1 MKKVVHIKAHVRRLK
16 NGKTVRVREH
26 DVYRYL
32 GTTRKSLGDVMRDK
46 KSRGKELERLMKL
59 REKKLKEFS
68 IKTEK
73 PLEDKIET
81 PKKEQPQTVVSQ
93 SPNKPYKPTKE
104 DYNKGFHVF
113 DNGSVKYYP
122 KTVVKRKKDDGV
134 SFTSEERK
142 KGFKLEYT
150 SDGTAK
156 VHYTDDALKNMDI

>member
-16 NGKTVRVREH
+16 NGRTIRVREH

-32 GTTRKSLGDVMRDK
+32 GTTRKSLGDIMRDK

-68 IKTEK
+68 IQTDK
-73 PLEDKIET
+73 PLEDKVES
-81 PKKEQPQTVVSQ
+81 PKEEQPQVVFQVS
-93 SPNKPYKPTKE
+93 SKPYKPTSE
-104 DYNKGFHVF
+104 DYKKGFHIF
-113 DNGSVKYYP
+113 DDGSVKYY
-122 KTVVKRKKDDGV
+122 KKKEVKKKKDNGV
-134 SFTSEERK
+134 SFTPEERK